1 MNSPA
6 EARNAFTT
14 EAAAADSRFQPPTR
28 EEPPAAG
35 VFPAGSERH
44 KSGTAAPGGAE
55 APDPPRS
62 PRRCGHAASPE
73 RPRPF
78 PAPSL
83 PLRAR
88 AASISSSSQQ
98 PPNDGSRHEQR
109 ARCPL
114 RLLPWVEPT
123 VQLGDPGSEASALS
137 PRSHRLPAPR
147 RRKPRGKRRP
157 RCQPCRGRKEEGD
170 GREVSERRQQRYLLP
185 SWGGTLPPGRKR
197 SSALLGVV
205 FHGWEVPN
213 NSRKTLSRVCSAS
226 RCRRDRN
233 FGISAK
239 SLLSVLSKMTK

>member
-1 MNSPA
+1 MGRGEAGETRRLQPHEQFGNGEGNSLEKP
-6 EARNAFTT
+6 R
-14 EAAAADSRFQPPTR
+14 S
-28 EEPPAAG
+28 AG
-35 VFPAGSERH
+35 VWPQ
-44 KSGTAAPGGAE
+44 
-55 APDPPRS
+55 
-62 PRRCGHAASPE
+62 
-73 RPRPF
+73 
-78 PAPSL
+78 PS
-83 PLRAR
+83 RTFFFA
-88 AASISSSSQQ
+88 
-98 PPNDGSRHEQR
+98 GSRHEQR